1 LVLYARQQILN
12 RSILT
17 CRART
22 KPELVGDAGVE
33 DVLFTAWSGRMIPK
47 AFSPGLPPLV
57 EKARQSKEAAATGW
71 MLTPSRLV

>member
-1 LVLYARQQILN
+1 M
-12 RSILT
+12 T

-22 KPELVGDAGVE
+22 KPVLVGDAGVE

-47 AFSPGLPPLV
+47 AFSPGFPPLV
-57 EKARQSKEAAATGW
+57 EKARQSREAAATGW